1 MNDEFKTYQT
11 MRKSIL
17 LSVLLALPILTSA
30 FNGKAKVGS
39 IWYNIVTKA
48 EKAEVTKPDV
58 GNYSGV
64 VNIPSTIVY
73 EGVTC
78 KVTAIGSGAFAWGEM
93 TSVTI
98 PNTVTKID
106 AVAFRWCEKLKSIT
120 IPNSVTEIGT
130 AAFDGCLA
138 LSSVS
143 LSPNI
148 KKIENS
154 VFQGCKSLK
163 TIVIPEWV
171 TNIDMY
177 AFSDCTSL
185 ASVKLNNGLDSISAN
200 AFSHSGLT
208 AVTVPNSVRIIDN
221 DAFKG
226 CSRLASVTLGSSVQ
240 EISFGAFERCGDLK
254 DFYVNGDRLPVMV
267 NYSNPFI
274 GSEIEYTTLH
284 VAESLVELCKQVEPW
299 KCFGKVVINPNA
311 TTVEVVATA
320 DETIYELKD
329 CQGQIPSPYMPRY
342 ELEKWLTEHIQYPEE
357 AKTKGI
363 TGSVSVGFVVEPDGS
378 ISNVK
383 AYEGSWPE
391 LVPEAE
397 RVVKSMSKWNAGKVN
412 EKYAR
417 VKEVVGVHFQLSEQE
432 INAARNKGNT
442 GEPIYDTTNE
452 MPSFPDGNA
461 NIWIKEHIQ
470 ITDEIKELGV
480 SRVMVKFVVE
490 KDGSIT
496 NAEMVRPM
504 HPTIDKEATRV
515 IESMPKWNPG
525 KNSGQPVRVRYML
538 PVNFK

>member
-1 MNDEFKTYQT
+1 
-11 MRKSIL
+11 MRKAIF
-17 LSVLLALPILTSA
+17 LSVLFALPALANA
-30 FNGKAKVGS
+30 FNGKAKVGG

-58 GNYSGV
+58 GNYSGIV
-64 VNIPSTIVY
+64 KIPSTIVY

-78 KVTAIGSGAFAWGEM
+78 KVTTIGSGAFAWGTM

-98 PNTVTKID
+98 PNTVTKIES
-106 AVAFRWCEKLKSIT
+106 VAFRWCQNLKSIT
-120 IPNSVTEIGT
+120 IPNSVTEIGS

-148 KKIENS
+148 KKIEDS

-163 TIVIPEWV
+163 TIVIPEGV

-221 DAFKG
+221 NAFKE
-226 CSRLASVTLGSSVQ
+226 CSRLASVTLGSGVQ
-240 EISFGAFERCGDLK
+240 EISSGAFEECGDLK

-267 NYSNPFI
+267 NNRNPFI

-299 KCFGKVVINPNA
+299 KSFGKVVINPNA
-311 TTVEVVATA
+311 TTEEVVATA
-320 DETIYELKD
+320 DETIYELRD

-357 AKTKGI
+357 AKTEGI
-363 TGSVSVGFVVEPDGS
+363 YGTVGVEFVVEPDGS
-378 ISNVK
+378 ISNAK
-383 AYEGSWPE
+383 AYNGSQPT
-391 LVPEAE
+391 LVQEAE
-397 RVVKSMSKWNAGKVN
+397 RVVKSMPKWIAGRVN
-412 EKYAR
+412 GKYAR
-417 VKEVVGVHFQLSEQE
+417 VKTSIGVRFELSAQE
-432 INAARNKGNT
+432 LEAAKQVRETARKDRF
-442 GEPIYDTTNE
+442 GERIFETADE
-452 MPSFPDGNA
+452 MPSFPDGNTSIQA
-461 NIWIKEHIQ
+461 WIKEHVQ
-470 ITDEIKELGV
+470 ITEEIKDLGV
-480 SRVMVKFVVE
+480 GSVMVKFVVE
-490 KDGSIT
+490 KDGTIT
-496 NAEMVRPM
+496 NAEMIRPM
-504 HPTIDKEATRV
+504 HPAIDKEATRV

-525 KNSGQPVRVRYML
+525 KVSGLPERVRYML
-538 PVNFK
+538 RVNFK